1 MPREIDREPD
11 EPERDEN
18 NPGEDDP
25 GQEDAPKDERD
36 RRDNVGREPRHFPG
50 RRRSPSEWKVG
61 DDEPGAI
68 SAYEDGYDLEFVAG
82 DDDPDELG
90 PEDIAD
96 EVLRGGLEQDDDEAS
111 ELGARRERKQPKP
124 SR

>member
-1 MPREIDREPD
+1 LQQVRVEDISMPRDD
-11 EPERDEN
+11 ES

-36 RRDNVGREPRHFPG
+36 RRDNVGREPQHFPG
-50 RRRSPSEWKVG
+50 RRQSPSEWKLA

-68 SAYEDGYDLEFVAG
+68 AAYEDGYDLEFQDG

-96 EVLRGGLEQDDDEAS
+96 EVLRGGLEPDDDEAS
-111 ELGARRERKQPKP
+111 DLGTMRERKQPKP
-124 SR
+124 TS